1 MNGYKG
7 NNKLRIGNTIYRSI
21 FTPLSLIGLV
31 IVVLFGLFG
40 CDSPLVREDY
50 GNFNGERAFLDVVFQ
65 EEIGARYPGAPG
77 HGQMTTF
84 LTGELREAGWIVER
98 HETEISGKEVINI
111 IASRDNETEYLLLGA
126 HYDSRIHADRDPVE
140 DLRSNPVPGANDGGS
155 GVAVLL
161 ELARTL
167 PEDLPISIRL
177 VFFDAEDNG
186 GIDDW
191 EWILGSRAYV
201 RDISPLPQIAVI
213 LDMIGDEDLQIYFE
227 RNSDRRIREEIWS
240 AADDLGYEDIFITQ
254 ERHSML
260 DDHTP
265 FLEAGIPAVDIID
278 FDYPYWHT
286 TEDTADK
293 VSSDSLQVV
302 GDTITAWLS
311 GLE

>member
-1 MNGYKG
+1 
-7 NNKLRIGNTIYRSI
+7 
-21 FTPLSLIGLV
+21 
-31 IVVLFGLFG
+31 LFG
-40 CDSPLVREDY
+40 CGRVSNIVDY
-50 GNFNGERAFLDVVFQ
+50 GDFNGERAYQDVIYQV
-65 EEIGARYPGAPG
+65 EIGVRYPGTPG
-77 HGQMTTF
+77 HERMTSFITEE
-84 LTGELREAGWIVER
+84 LTAAGWIVDR
-98 HETEISGKEVINI
+98 HEAEISGKEVINI
-111 IASRDNETEYLLLGA
+111 IASRDNESEYLLLGA
-126 HYDSRIHADRDPVE
+126 HYDSRIHADHDPVE

-213 LDMIGDEDLQIYFE
+213 LDMIGDDDLQVYFE
-227 RNSDRRIREEIWS
+227 RNSDRRIREEIWRT
-240 AADDLGYEDIFITQ
+240 ADDLGFEDIFISQ

-286 TEDTADK
+286 TKDTADK

-311 GLE
+311 GFD